1 VDPITNEVLALLL
14 FAAFCGGFVDAIA
27 GGGGLICLP
36 ALVAAGLP
44 PAEALATN
52 KLQGSFGTLSSTIN
66 YAQKGHVNI
75 REMGQGIAFTFVG
88 SALGT
93 LAVQVMDPALLKQI
107 IPFLLI
113 GAALYFVFG
122 HQATD
127 EDRQHRMEPLP
138 FYFLVGTSCGFY
150 DGFFGP
156 GTGSFFTLAFVALL
170 GFNLIKATAHT
181 KLLNLTSNVAS
192 LIFFAI
198 GGYVVWSVGLVMA
211 LGQFT
216 GARLGSHMAMT
227 HGAKLIRPI
236 LVGVSVIMTAKI
248 IYDSPDNI
256 VHIVI
261 RAALESF

>member
-1 VDPITNEVLALLL
+1 MESITTEILALLL
-14 FAAFCGGFVDAIA
+14 FAAFCGGFVDSIA

-52 KLQGSFGTLSSTIN
+52 KLQGTFGTLSSTIN
-66 YAQKGHVNI
+66 YAQKGHVNL

-93 LAVQVMDPALLKQI
+93 LAVQVMDQDLLKQV

-122 HQATD
+122 HQASE
-127 EDRQHRMEPLP
+127 EDRQQRMEPLP
-138 FYFLVGTSCGFY
+138 FYFLIGTSCGFY

-181 KLLNLTSNVAS
+181 KVLNLTSNVAS
-192 LIFFAI
+192 LMLFAY
-198 GGYVVWSVGLVMA
+198 GGFVIWSIGLVMA

-236 LVGVSVIMTAKI
+236 LVTVSVVMTAKI

-256 VHIVI
+256 VHQGVKS
-261 RAALESF
+261 LLGL